1 MAGARSSPR
10 LNGDSCA
17 FCGGRRLKRFAGGN
31 SECHSKDAVRVVECP
46 QCQVAWQW
54 PLGRTASDS
63 ERHYEQRYSE
73 TGSKDCR
80 YFDPRERTDV
90 ARAQLQF
97 VLGLCNDSRGSL
109 LDVGAGMGFFVG
121 EASMAGFD
129 AIGIELSRRGA
140 DAANARLERGRV
152 IHGTIDDLPTA
163 TTFDVITLWDVIEH
177 VELPMEL
184 IRQAAE
190 RLNPG
195 GWLVIETGNYQSMDR
210 IKNGTSWWAFHP
222 EHRWYFAPPV
232 IEELMRRAGLTA
244 IVRADTLFRP
254 GYLKT
259 RYQGPSPIGL
269 LRKTLKTP
277 WQLLR
282 HVEEFAAL
290 RTAARTWPDWVGL
303 PIFTLAG
310 QANHDAV
317 SRGSILK

>member
-1 MAGARSSPR
+1 
-10 LNGDSCA
+10 
-17 FCGGRRLKRFAGGN
+17 
-31 SECHSKDAVRVVECP
+31 HSKDAVKVVECR

-54 PLGRTASDS
+54 PLGRSAADS
-63 ERHYEQRYSE
+63 EEHYEQRYSE
-73 TGSKDCR
+73 TGSKACR

-97 VLGLCNDSRGSL
+97 VLGLCNDGRGSL

-129 AIGIELSRRGA
+129 AIGMEPSRRGA

-163 TTFDVITLWDVIEH
+163 ATFDVITLWDVIEH
-177 VELPMEL
+177 VEIPLEL
-184 IRQAAE
+184 IQQAAG

-195 GWLVIETGNYQSMDR
+195 GWLVIETGNYQSVDR

-232 IEELMRRAGLTA
+232 IEGLMRRAGLAA
-244 IVRADTLFRP
+244 IVCADTVFRP
-254 GYLKT
+254 GHLKT

-269 LRKTLKTP
+269 LRKTLGAP
-277 WQLLR
+277 RHFLR
-282 HVEEFAAL
+282 HVEEFTAL

-310 QANHDAV
+310 QA
-317 SRGSILK
+317 SRDGTARSSIPN